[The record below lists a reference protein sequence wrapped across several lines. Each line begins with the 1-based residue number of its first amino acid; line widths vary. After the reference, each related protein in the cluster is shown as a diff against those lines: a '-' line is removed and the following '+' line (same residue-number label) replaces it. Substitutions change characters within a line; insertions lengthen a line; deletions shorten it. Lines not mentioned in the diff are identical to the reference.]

1 MSVSDMPLY
10 EVRMPDQEYGVLIRA
25 FNFKQ
30 AEKKFKE
37 MFGLTPWT
45 RVVSQRKDISYAR

>member
-1 MSVSDMPLY
+1 MPLY